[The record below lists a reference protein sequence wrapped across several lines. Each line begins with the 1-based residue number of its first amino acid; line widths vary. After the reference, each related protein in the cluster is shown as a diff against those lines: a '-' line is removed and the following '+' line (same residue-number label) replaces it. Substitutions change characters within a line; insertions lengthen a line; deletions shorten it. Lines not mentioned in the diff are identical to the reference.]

1 MKQQELKSEISK
13 KLDDVNEKIQELKKS
28 SDKKL
33 AKNIELQDIMNQLE
47 SIRGNILMQYHAI
60 KDIKNE
66 EDVKLPELEKNIY
79 KSFNSFESAYTK
91 AGSLMKQS
99 KFSSRNRS
107 VDFNNPLGTK

>member
-13 KLDDVNEKIQELKKS
+13 KLDDVNEKIQELKKR

-47 SIRGNILMQYHAI
+47 SIRGNILKQYQAI

-79 KSFNSFESAYTK
+79 KSFNSFKSAFTK